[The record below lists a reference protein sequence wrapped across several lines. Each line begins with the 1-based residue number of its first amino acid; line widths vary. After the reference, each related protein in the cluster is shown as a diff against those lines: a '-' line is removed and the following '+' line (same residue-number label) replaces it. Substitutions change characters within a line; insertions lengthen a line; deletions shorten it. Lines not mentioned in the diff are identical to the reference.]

1 MSDRDNKEKDKK
13 QNTNPNTEING
24 VDTYHIKELD
34 PDIIWPTTAT
44 YKEKDQGGSKI
55 IVVGKP
61 GCFSRD
67 TPVLLYDGSIIPV
80 QDVKVGERVMGPDST
95 PRTVIELCRNNDLM
109 FKIIPEWGDSYTVNL
124 KHKLVLT
131 NINSFRSEIIE
142 MTVEEYLT
150 KPDTWKC
157 NWFIFRTGVEF
168 PEKLLSDNL
177 GNLCIP
183 TISNEILHNSR
194 RIRGE
199 ALRFLQSY
207 YNNRIPYRED
217 TLYLLRSLGK
227 RYRIDEDVVY
237 EVNENLKSRFTVEP
251 QGEGDYYGF
260 TLNGDHRFLL
270 GTFDVVRNTGKSTLI
285 GSLLYAKKH
294 IFPIA
299 MAMSG
304 TEDSNHFYKSVLPST
319 FVFNNYDEEQIEKL
333 IKRQKIAKEHVE
345 NPWCVMILDDC
356 TDDPVLFR
364 KPLQQGLYKR
374 GRHWKMWYILSLQ
387 YGMDVRPVIRTN
399 VDGVFILREPNLRN
413 RKIMYENYAA
423 IIPDFTLFCELL
435 DQLTT
440 DYSALYIHNTT
451 RSNDWKECVFWY
463 RAKPIPKDFKFGCE
477 EYWDFHFQR
486 YNPEYVEPVTV

>member
-1 MSDRDNKEKDKK
+1 MDNKDKNDVK
-13 QNTNPNTEING
+13 AVETKIEVKNENTD
-24 VDTYHIKELD
+24 VYHIKELN

-44 YKEKDQGGSKI
+44 HMNKDQGGSKI
-55 IVVGKP
+55 IVIGKP
-61 GCFSRD
+61 GCFIKD
-67 TPVLLYDGSIIPV
+67 TPILMFDGKISPV
-80 QDVKVGERVMGPDST
+80 QNIKIGDKIMGPDSKE
-95 PRTVIELCRNNDLM
+95 RIVEELCRNYDEM
-109 FKIIPEWGDSYTVNL
+109 FKIIPDWGESYIVNL
-124 KHKLVLT
+124 QHKLVL
-131 NINSFRSEIIE
+131 INHNKKIIE
-142 MTVEEYLT
+142 ISVKEYLT
-150 KPDTWKC
+150 KSEDWKKE
-157 NWFIFRTGVEF
+157 WFIFRVGVEF
-168 PEKLLSDNL
+168 PEKKLSQPIENFSIDR
-177 GNLCIP
+177 
-183 TISNEILHNSR
+183 ISEEILYNSKN
-194 RIRGE
+194 IRE
-199 ALRFLQSY
+199 QYLNFLKKFY
-207 YNNRIPYRED
+207 DYRIPFRQD
-217 TLYLLRSLGK
+217 ILYLIRSLGK
-227 RYRIDEDVVY
+227 QYRIFENYIFD
-237 EVNENLKSRFTVEP
+237 VNEDLKSSFKVISI
-251 QGEGDYYGF
+251 GFDNYYGF
-260 TLNGDHRFLL
+260 TINHDHRFLL

-304 TEDSNHFYKSVLPST
+304 TEDSNHFYKSVIPST

-333 IKRQKIAKEHVE
+333 VKRQKIAKEHVA
-345 NPWCVMILDDC
+345 NPWCIMILDDC

-399 VDGVFILREPNLRN
+399 VDGVFIMREPNLRN

-440 DYSALYIHNTT
+440 DYTALYIHNTT

-463 RAKPIPKDFKFGCE
+463 KAKPIPPDFKFGCD
-477 EYWDFHFQR
+477 EYWDFHYQR